1 MQRHLSFARE
11 GVSVT
16 PSNAQRGFTL
26 VELLVVIA
34 IIGVMVGL
42 LLPAVQSAR
51 ESGRRSSCSNNLKQ
65 FGIALHAHHDAK
77 GSLPYGCGGPSWSDF
92 GQTYP
97 DTAGGFSGFVPMLPF
112 CENSELYDRIIATGT
127 RPDPGTQAIFRTQ
140 VANGLCPSDAPSPR
154 LATEAGRSNY
164 LLSAGDKLV
173 QLLCEEGAVC
183 AAAPATTPIGV
194 GRSLFGLNRGVRFKD
209 VTDGVSKTIAM
220 AEYSFS
226 NLYTD
231 GSNIRRVVND
241 AQATFSSVDG
251 TERTPRNCRAAY
263 LGDAGYNPAANG
275 REYIVPGSNMYAGR
289 VILFNTMLRPN
300 SAVCVNRN
308 NGLSTDWQW
317 GTIPPRSRHPGGV
330 QVMFADGAVVWIA
343 DTIDNGTA
351 DSSGNQ
357 GSAGPT
363 GASIAGVWGAL
374 GTRNG
379 GEGASLP

>member
-1 MQRHLSFARE
+1 VH
-11 GVSVT
+11 
-16 PSNAQRGFTL
+16 PSYSERGFTL

-65 FGIALHAHHDAK
+65 FGIALHAHHDSK
-77 GSLPYGCGGPSWSDF
+77 GTLPYGCGGPSWSDF
-92 GQTYP
+92 GTTYP
-97 DTAGGFSGFVPMLPF
+97 DTAGGFSGFVPLLPF
-112 CENSELYDRIIATGT
+112 CENNELYDRIIATGT

-140 VANGLCPSDAPSPR
+140 IANGLCPSDASSPR
-154 LATEAGRSNY
+154 LATEAGRSSY

-194 GRSLFGLNRGVRFKD
+194 GRGLFGLNRGVRFKD

-231 GSNIRRVVND
+231 ASNYRRTVND
-241 AQATFSSVDG
+241 AQATGSYVDG
-251 TERTPRNCRAAY
+251 TERSPRNCRAAY

-308 NGLSTDWQW
+308 NTTTSEWQW
-317 GTIPPRSRHPGGV
+317 GVIPPRSRHPGGV
-330 QVMFADGAVVWIA
+330 QVMFADGAVLWIA

-351 DSSGNQ
+351 DSLSLQ

-363 GASIAGVWGAL
+363 GASIAGAWGAL

-379 GEGASLP
+379 GEGSGLP